1 MNETN
6 ISEKERIIDINMI
19 AFICATPLQIFNAVN
34 IMLHDFPNSK
44 MDIYAL
50 TFRTDLKKI
59 FDCMD
64 KSEIINN
71 IYYINELLR
80 NNNKFQVI
88 KDYIQVKKVIKN
100 IIPKQKEYYTDVFT
114 TWVGGYGTAVYS
126 SIVKSNHVKLHFY
139 EEGIGVYKHRIFE
152 YYGGIKK
159 LYKVL
164 GDKCEADNLEDIY
177 LYAPDIIYKENRYK
191 TKKIAAIDKEKKDD
205 IKQINSVFNLN
216 HKINYDQNIV
226 YLENYLEPS
235 IYGVYEQT
243 KILNNL
249 DKNKIIV
256 RKHPITKSDV
266 YEKENLKI
274 DSNQE
279 IPWELLLMNLENSQE
294 KVFITIL
301 STAVFSPK
309 LIFDEE
315 PTIVILAKAIAEELR
330 GKSVYA
336 ENFWTKEFEELVY
349 KLKEKYSEPQK
360 VVIPES
366 LTQFYKQMKEIDNK
380 KR

>member
-1 MNETN
+1 
-6 ISEKERIIDINMI
+6 MI
-19 AFICATPLQIFNAVN
+19 AFICATPLQVFNAVN
-34 IMLHDFPNSK
+34 IMLHDFPDSK

-50 TFRTDLKKI
+50 TFRTDLKKT

-64 KSEIINN
+64 KTEIINKVF
-71 IYYINELLR
+71 YVNELLR
-80 NNNKFQVI
+80 NNNKLQVV
-88 KDYIQVKKVIKN
+88 KDYLQIKKVIKK
-100 IIPKQKEYYTDVFT
+100 IVPKQTDYYTDVFT

-126 SIVKSNHVKLHFY
+126 VIAKNNHVKLHFY
-139 EEGIGVYKHRIFE
+139 EEGIGVYKSRIFD

-159 LYKVL
+159 LYKLL

-177 LYAPDIIYKENRYK
+177 LYAPDIIYKENHYRK
-191 TKKIAAIDKEKKDD
+191 KKIAAINKENKDEVQ
-205 IKQINSVFNLN
+205 KINSVFN
-216 HKINYDQNIV
+216 HKGKIDYSQNIV

-235 IYGVYEQT
+235 IYGAYEQT

-256 RKHPITKSDV
+256 RKHPITKGSI
-266 YEKENLKI
+266 YEREDLKM

-294 KVFITIL
+294 KIFITIL

-315 PTIVILAKAIAEELR
+315 PKIVILAKAIAEELR
-330 GKSVYA
+330 GKSVYG

-349 KLKEKYSEPQK
+349 KLKEKYREPQK
-360 VVIPES
+360 VVIPEN
-366 LTQFYKQMKEIDNK
+366 LTQFYEQMKKIDN
-380 KR
+380 